1 MPSRQREYQ
10 LRHQA
15 AGLCQQCST
24 PLTMGSPRLCERHL
38 AVYRARDRA
47 RYQQRGVL
55 ASDAGG
61 N

>member
-15 AGLCQQCST
+15 AGLCQQCSD
-24 PLTMGSPRLCERHL
+24 PLALKSPGLCERHL

-47 RYQQRGVL
+47 RYQRRQVL
-55 ASDAGG
+55 ASDTGS